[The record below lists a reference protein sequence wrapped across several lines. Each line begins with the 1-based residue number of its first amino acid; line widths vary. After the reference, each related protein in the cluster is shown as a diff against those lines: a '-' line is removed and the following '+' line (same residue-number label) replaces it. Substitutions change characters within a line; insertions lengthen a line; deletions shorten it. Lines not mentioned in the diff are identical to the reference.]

1 MQRGF
6 KASQS
11 NASDG
16 DAPERQGSLEP
27 SVPLKNVVHNP
38 GTSSLFPS
46 FASLFDDGP
55 AVTPRHAHEL
65 SLQRAVTS
73 ADVSDLLNP
82 RMRELHARFAKRR
95 PEDAETEEDASSVRE
110 RAVEARKTLDDVPRS
125 FFAEDEAFE
134 LQHSSKAFASDS
146 NLDAD
151 RAAQLDE
158 AQAHLDAVEGALVA
172 QLRDSSDD
180 FFDALGDFR
189 ALWGHVSRTCAQV
202 RSLRT
207 QLRETQSDAVEGTM
221 RVPRLA
227 CRQSNVV
234 AFASTLRLVKDVRD
248 ASEKARALMLA
259 EDFPETCR
267 VIHDA
272 RATLDGPLKGV
283 ECLKHTAH
291 HLAQFEDLALSYMG
305 NQWTALAVVSAWD
318 VVDVPEVDPS
328 LTGADLLLA
337 KVTGKRS
344 IRVSRIAPL
353 VEGLRRAGR
362 LPQILQRYRGRF
374 DEDARDLVKTVV
386 AECAG
391 GTDDDVCG
399 EVASQRLAALGASE
413 FQHCLDLCLEH
424 LLASVCGA
432 VALHNALAALL
443 QGNVDPSV
451 LVTNASQAMVTSDGD
466 DLVKV
471 SGDGVLELCEGVLKR
486 VGRLVQLRKEQNSR
500 LKQGELRS
508 VWTSALSFAAAVERA
523 TGEPAFALRS
533 ALVAQARAFLEKR
546 HSDAKT
552 ALVAC
557 LDAERWAQADV
568 APERQKRLDRLS
580 QGLSEQDEND
590 ELDETPPIRDKRSL
604 RPAHVEGRAYKCVWS
619 GLVLLDR
626 ILDALGAAAAFPVIA
641 SEATACVVDL
651 ARFFESRTRQLVL
664 FAGALHSS
672 ARLRTITAKH
682 LGLASQSLNL
692 VASLL
697 PHVRAA
703 LSDALAGKEALLEE
717 VDAVA
722 RDYAD
727 HHRKILAKFSTIIGE
742 VVDAA
747 GASLSQFSYQNAEGA
762 APFSP
767 FVSDV
772 AKNLTALH
780 GVLAKQLPADQ
791 LQEVCGDIFA
801 LLAVR
806 LPALFR
812 PAIPPFSEGRERLVD
827 DLAFLQRAAK
837 ELDGA
842 AAAKLR
848 LDEFVA
854 EVRSGGGDPA

>member
-6 KASQS
+6 TSSSPRESQ
-11 NASDG
+11 
-16 DAPERQGSLEP
+16 ERPRSVEP
-27 SVPLKNVVHNP
+27 AVPLKSVVHNP

-55 AVTPRHAHEL
+55 AITPRHAHEL

-73 ADVSDLLNP
+73 QDVAPLLNS
-82 RMRELHARFAKRR
+82 RMRELYARFSNNQ
-95 PEDAETEEDASSVRE
+95 PDENVEDESTQRE
-110 RAVEARKTLDDVPRS
+110 RAVAARKALQDVPRS
-125 FFAEDEAFE
+125 FFADDASFE
-134 LQHSSKAFASDS
+134 LQNASSAFASNS
-146 NLDAD
+146 SLDDAE
-151 RAAQLDE
+151 RTKQLDE

-189 ALWGHVSRTCAQV
+189 ALWGQVSRTGAQV
-202 RSLRT
+202 RALRT
-207 QLRETQSDAVEGTM
+207 KLRDTQSDAVEGTM

-234 AFASTLRLVKDVRD
+234 AFASTLRQVKEVRD

-267 VIHDA
+267 VIHEA
-272 RATLDGPLKGV
+272 RETLDGPLKGV
-283 ECLKHTAH
+283 ACLKHTAH
-291 HLAQFEDLALSYMG
+291 HLAQFQDLALSYMG
-305 NQWTALAVVSAWD
+305 NQWTALAVINAWD
-318 VVDVPEVDPS
+318 GDGGVGRRSVP
-328 LTGADLLLA
+328 
-337 KVTGKRS
+337 
-344 IRVSRIAPL
+344 VSRIAPL

-362 LPQILQRYRGRF
+362 LPQVLQRYRQRF

-386 AECAG
+386 SECAG

-399 EVASQRLAALGASE
+399 EVAAARLAALDASA
-413 FQHCLDLCLEH
+413 FQSCLDLCLEH

-432 VALHNALAALL
+432 VALHNALSALL
-443 QGNVDPSV
+443 TSRVDPSV
-451 LVTNASQAMVTSDGD
+451 LIKNEPQALSEIEDD
-466 DLVKV
+466 DLVRN
-471 SGDGVLELCEGVLKR
+471 SRDGVGELCEGVLKR
-486 VGRLVQLRKEQNSR
+486 VGRLVQLRKEQNAR
-500 LKQGELRS
+500 LKQSELRR
-508 VWTSALSFAAAVERA
+508 VWASSLAFASAIERA

-546 HSDAKT
+546 HSDAKA

-568 APERQKRLDRLS
+568 TPERQSRLDRLS
-580 QGLSEQDEND
+580 QGLTND
-590 ELDETPPIRDKRSL
+590 EDDTVSDVTPPARDKRSL
-604 RPAHVEGRAYKCVWS
+604 RAANVEGRTYKCVWS

-692 VASLL
+692 IEALL

-703 LSDALAGKEALLEE
+703 LSDALQNNESELLKE
-717 VDAVA
+717 VDAVS

-747 GASLSQFSYQNAEGA
+747 GASLAQFSYASCSGE
-762 APFSP
+762 APFAP

-780 GVLAKQLPADQ
+780 GVLAKQLPPSQ
-791 LQEVCGDIFA
+791 LEEVCGDIFS
-801 LLAVR
+801 LLSVR
-806 LPALFR
+806 LPLLFR
-812 PAIPPFSEGRERLVD
+812 PAIPSSSEAKERLVE
-827 DLAFLQRAAK
+827 DLNFLRRAAK
-837 ELDGA
+837 DLDGA
-842 AAAKLR
+842 AAEKLR
-848 LDEFVA
+848 LDAFVA
-854 EVRSGGGDPA
+854 EVREGAPS